1 LSKITPA
8 KIDDKNRLVWVN
20 PCQFKVI
27 VFTLSEKNSVKLI
40 SMYRDIVNL
49 DIMKYRKTRMIDSH
63 VRFSM
68 LE

>member
-1 LSKITPA
+1 
-8 KIDDKNRLVWVN
+8 
-20 PCQFKVI
+20 
-27 VFTLSEKNSVKLI
+27 
-40 SMYRDIVNL
+40 MYRDIVNL